1 MPVTINEKTYYRTA
15 EICQIVGISKNTF
28 FRWVR
33 EGSFADA
40 PNRDK
45 RGWRLFTKD
54 DVDRLKAEVNRIN
67 KLSNFELEK
76 EGVNLRSLY

>member
-1 MPVTINEKTYYRTA
+1 VPVTINEKTYYRTA

-45 RGWRLFTKD
+45 RGWRLFTSH
-54 DVDRLKAEVNRIN
+54 DVDKLKAEVNRIN
-67 KLSNFELEK
+67 KPSNVESER
-76 EGVNLRSLY
+76 GVNLRSLH